1 MQRPGTM
8 VADPIAEARD
18 KFDIVSALEEA
29 RGRANPS
36 REMVLDVL
44 SLVLAGARGGEKMSQ
59 QYSQQTGNPA
69 FKQRWQKLSEQAQ
82 DHARIIESTIRA
94 LGGDPV
100 RKSPPAQD
108 LDRVVGCML
117 QVEAPGEAGDLVRLG
132 NLAMLAHLCQRQ
144 CRGLGNVARQI
155 RDPGM
160 AKLLW
165 DASDI
170 LEREEAAHVIWSS
183 VTYDD
188 QFMKVMAGV

>member
-1 MQRPGTM
+1 
-8 VADPIAEARD
+8 
-18 KFDIVSALEEA
+18 
-29 RGRANPS
+29 
-36 REMVLDVL
+36 MVLDVL